1 MFGQLWVECA
11 ADGAGV
17 AAVTLPELAELVL
30 AVVDDAG
37 AVCEV
42 AALATA
48 RLPPS
53 PAPSATAPT
62 PAVMMIRPSLVC
74 IVCASLRSVI
84 VYSRRTALTAASLGR
99 CSADGM
105 RVSLRRGSS
114 PAARPAA

>member
-1 MFGQLWVECA
+1 MFGQLWVECV

-17 AAVTLPELAELVL
+17 AAATLPEPAELVL

-37 AVCEV
+37 AACDV

-62 PAVMMIRPSLVC
+62 PAVMMIRLSLVC
-74 IVCASLRSVI
+74 NVPAS
-84 VYSRRTALTAASLGR
+84 SR
-99 CSADGM
+99 
-105 RVSLRRGSS
+105 
-114 PAARPAA
+114 

>member
-1 MFGQLWVECA
+1 MFGQLWVECV

-17 AAVTLPELAELVL
+17 AAATLPESAELVL

-37 AVCEV
+37 A
-42 AALATA
+42 A

-74 IVCASLRSVI
+74 NVPAS
-84 VYSRRTALTAASLGR
+84 SR
-99 CSADGM
+99 
-105 RVSLRRGSS
+105 
-114 PAARPAA
+114 